1 VGIAEPG
8 TYKVRATLKVFEGRE
23 LSAEQ
28 AVEVK

>member
-1 VGIAEPG
+1 VGIAKPG
-8 TYKVRATLKVFEGRE
+8 TYKVRAALKVFEGRE